1 MSAAKAATSVN
12 SAGLKLPMIAKDHRN
27 NGRDAW
33 KFQTYKDFAKKTEK
47 LNSDVTFTKELM
59 DDAFR
64 AAVERIAAGKIGSSS
79 TDKKDIA
86 RVCVSQGNRERSA
99 RLTCDSA

>member
-47 LNSDVTFTKELM
+47 MNSEIAFTKELM

-86 RVCVSQGNRERSA
+86 RVCSQQFE
-99 RLTCDSA
+99 CEK